1 MRLLWSRGK
10 LRVKG
15 EDDVAEK
22 VQKRKTAPIA
32 TTTETQLSDAM
43 MVGREEW
50 GLVQGT
56 DWTVEAVVCLFV
68 TRL

>member
-1 MRLLWSRGK
+1 M
-10 LRVKG
+10 KG

-32 TTTETQLSDAM
+32 TSTETQLSDAM

-50 GLVQGT
+50 GLVRVT
-56 DWTVEAVVCLFV
+56 DWAVEDAVCQLFAQ
-68 TRL
+68 L